1 MTKNKIT
8 PFLWFNGNAE
18 EAANFYTSNFPNSK
32 ILETSHYG
40 EGMPFPAGTV
50 LVGNFSLDGNEIRA
64 LNGGPEFSFSEA
76 ISLQI
81 DCANQE
87 EIDYFWG
94 KLTADGGEP
103 GPCGWLK
110 DKYGLSWQVVPEN
123 LGELIEGEDAA
134 GSQRAGQ
141 ALMQMGKLD
150 IAKLREPYE
159 GKGVPA

>member
-18 EAANFYTSNFPNSK
+18 EAANFYTSIFPNSK

-50 LVGNFSLDGNEIRA
+50 LVVNFSLDGNEIRA

-87 EIDYFWG
+87 EIDYFWD
-94 KLTADGGEP
+94 KLTADGAEP

-150 IAKLREPYE
+150 IAKLREAYE

>member
-18 EAANFYTSNFPNSK
+18 EAANFYTSIFPNSK

-50 LVGNFSLDGNEIRA
+50 LVVNFSLDGNEIRA

-87 EIDYFWG
+87 EIDYFWD

-110 DKYGLSWQVVPEN
+110 DKYGLSWQVVPIQAMEMWKS
-123 LGELIEGEDAA
+123 GVSAKSE
-134 GSQRAGQ
+134 RAMK
-141 ALMQMGKLD
+141 AMMQMKKLD
-150 IAKLREPYE
+150 IAALQTAYD
-159 GKGVPA
+159 GVA